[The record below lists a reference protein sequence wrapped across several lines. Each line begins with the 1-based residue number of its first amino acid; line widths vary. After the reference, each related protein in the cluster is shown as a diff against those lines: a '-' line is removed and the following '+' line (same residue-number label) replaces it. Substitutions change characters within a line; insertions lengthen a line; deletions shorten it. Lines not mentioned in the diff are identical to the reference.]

1 MKKLHFRIVLVLAV
15 ASFLSASGARADTTV
30 NFDFDP
36 NSNPIAT
43 GTNVSNTYASL
54 GVTFSFTACTA
65 GSACFGLT
73 DTPDAISNFNAASTP
88 NVIGFKSLGGGV
100 EAQLG
105 GIQANFSSPQ
115 TSVSIDVTTAC
126 NGQDLT
132 CFTNADAAYLAAYTS
147 GGVLVG
153 TMALST
159 LSGNGAPEQLLS
171 VSGPGIA
178 YVQFGTL
185 FGDTESQ
192 IGYFDNLTFGP
203 GAGGGTGGGGGNNGV
218 PEPSTLLLS
227 SLGFAALA
235 LKRYWA

>member
-1 MKKLHFRIVLVLAV
+1 MRQFLLRIVVVLAV
-15 ASFLSASGARADTTV
+15 ASFLIVRGVQADTTI

-36 NSNPIAT
+36 SSNPILS
-43 GTNVSNTYASL
+43 GTDVSNTYASL

-88 NVIGFKSLGGGV
+88 NVIGFKSLVGGV

-105 GIQANFSSPQ
+105 GIQANFSSVQ
-115 TSVSIDVTTAC
+115 NSVSIDVQTAC

-147 GGVLVG
+147 GGTLVG
-153 TMALST
+153 TALST
-159 LSGNGAPEQLLS
+159 LSGNGAPEQLLT

-192 IGYFDNLTFGP
+192 IGYFDNLTFSP
-203 GAGGGTGGGGGNNGV
+203 GSGGGGGNTGV

-235 LKRYWA
+235 LKRFWA

>member
-1 MKKLHFRIVLVLAV
+1 MRQFILRIVVVLAV
-15 ASFLSASGARADTTV
+15 ASFLTVRGVQADTTI

-36 NSNPIAT
+36 SSNPIPS
-43 GTNVSNTYASL
+43 GTDITNTYASL

-65 GSACFGLT
+65 GSACFGGT
-73 DTPDAISNFNAASTP
+73 NTPEAIASTNSVSTP
-88 NVIGFKSLGGGV
+88 NVIGFASLLGGV
-100 EAQLG
+100 EAQSG

-115 TSVSIDVTTAC
+115 TSVSIDVQTFC
-126 NGQDLT
+126 NGQDFT
-132 CFTNADAAYLAAYTS
+132 CFTNSDAAYLAAYTS

-153 TMALST
+153 TMALSA
-159 LSGNGAPEQLLS
+159 LSGDGAPEQLLS
-171 VSGPGIA
+171 VSGPSIA

-185 FGDTESQ
+185 FGDSESQ

-203 GAGGGTGGGGGNNGV
+203 GSGGGTGGGGGNTGV

-235 LKRYWA
+235 LKRFWA

>member
-15 ASFLSASGARADTTV
+15 ASFLAASGARADTTV

-36 NSNPIAT
+36 SSNPIPS

-88 NVIGFKSLGGGV
+88 NVIGFKSLAGGV

-105 GIQANFSSPQ
+105 GIQANFSGPQ

-153 TMALST
+153 TRALST

-203 GAGGGTGGGGGNNGV
+203 GAGGNNGGGGNNGV

-227 SLGFAALA
+227 ALGLGGLA
-235 LKRYWA
+235 LKRFYS

>member
-1 MKKLHFRIVLVLAV
+1 M
-15 ASFLSASGARADTTV
+15 
-30 NFDFDP
+30 
-36 NSNPIAT
+36 
-43 GTNVSNTYASL
+43 
-54 GVTFSFTACTA
+54 
-65 GSACFGLT
+65 
-73 DTPDAISNFNAASTP
+73 
-88 NVIGFKSLGGGV
+88 IGFSSLAGGV

-105 GIQANFSSPQ
+105 GIQANFSSVQ
-115 TSVSIDVTTAC
+115 NSVSIDVQTAC

-147 GGVLVG
+147 GGTLVG

-159 LSGNGAPEQLLS
+159 LSGNGAPEQLLT

-203 GAGGGTGGGGGNNGV
+203 GSGGGTGGGNTGV

-227 SLGFAALA
+227 ALGLGGLA
-235 LKRYWA
+235 LKRFYS

>member
-1 MKKLHFRIVLVLAV
+1 MRQCHFRIVLVLAV
-15 ASFLSASGARADTTV
+15 ASFLAASGARADTTI

-36 NSNPIAT
+36 NSNPIAS

-65 GSACFGLT
+65 GSACFGIT
-73 DTPDAISNFNAASTP
+73 DTPKAIANTNAASTP
-88 NVIGFKSLGGGV
+88 NVIGFSSLFGGV
-100 EAQLG
+100 EAQVG
-105 GIQANFSSPQ
+105 GIRANFSSLQ
-115 TSVSIDVTTAC
+115 NSVSIDVQTAC
-126 NGQDLT
+126 NGQDNT
-132 CFTNADAAYLAAYTS
+132 CFTNSDPAYLAAYTS

-153 TMALST
+153 TMATST

-171 VSGPGIA
+171 VSGPGMA

-203 GAGGGTGGGGGNNGV
+203 GSGGGGGTTGV

-235 LKRYWA
+235 LKRFWA